1 VTRRVVLLLCTVI
14 VPPLAAQSPPS
25 CSTVEQC
32 RQLAAEAITAGHFET
47 AHDLAWLAY
56 QKGSKQ
62 DPITLTLIAR
72 AQSLSGRGD
81 DAFVMLKRLA
91 DAGVVVEEAKEG
103 NDFRAARAHAQWP
116 QLLAAYEAGG
126 EKAEVSTASNTG
138 KPSSKAAA
146 AVPENT
152 PSPAAP
158 APPAAAKSGLP
169 RAADADLAR
178 SGDDLSMPAAL
189 AMPATLA
196 YDAVSARFV
205 MSTASSDALTVL
217 SQTSS
222 NAAPFTSRGWSGHDV
237 TTALAIDRGAGD
249 LWVAVHGT
257 AGMALHR
264 LQLISGRRLEIIEV
278 PDEPRA
284 ELASLVSTVDGLY
297 ALDVSGRRIFRR
309 LPQAKKLDVVTTFAA
324 EIAPTAL
331 AYTRNALYVAHAAGV
346 LRIDNAS
353 RRQRAVSFSDK
364 DALAGLHSIAV
375 HDGVLFG
382 TKRAGDRW
390 TVVRVRLNQAGTAAT
405 NVATVGPAM
414 SPAATLANGIYY
426 YVASDGDGSGPAL
439 RGVTVK

>member
-1 VTRRVVLLLCTVI
+1 
-14 VPPLAAQSPPS
+14 
-25 CSTVEQC
+25 
-32 RQLAAEAITAGHFET
+32 
-47 AHDLAWLAY
+47 
-56 QKGSKQ
+56 
-62 DPITLTLIAR
+62 
-72 AQSLSGRGD
+72 
-81 DAFVMLKRLA
+81 
-91 DAGVVVEEAKEG
+91 VVVEEAKEG
-103 NDFRAARAHAQWP
+103 DDFRAARAHAQWP
-116 QLLAAYEAGG
+116 QLLAAYEEGG
-126 EKAEVSTASNTG
+126 EKAAVSTASNTG
-138 KPSSKAAA
+138 KPSSAAP
-146 AVPENT
+146 VPEDTT
-152 PSPAAP
+152 PPAAP
-158 APPAAAKSGLP
+158 APTGATRALP
-169 RAADADLAR
+169 RAADAELAR
-178 SGDDLSMPAAL
+178 SGDDLSMPAEL
-189 AMPATLA
+189 AMPAALA

-257 AGMALHR
+257 TGMALHR

-278 PDEPRA
+278 PGEPRA

-309 LPQAKKLDVVTTFAA
+309 VPQAKKLDVLTTFAA

-353 RRQRAVSFSDK
+353 RRQRAVSVSDK